1 VPFVQGGLRGQY
13 IAATVT
19 SECAYC
25 HQPLHIE
32 IDSEL
37 KFKVIEKETR
47 PVVFAPLKIIDPKN
61 PSIID
66 GF

>member
-1 VPFVQGGLRGQY
+1 VQGGLREQY

-25 HQPLHIE
+25 HKPMQIE

-37 KFKVIEKETR
+37 KFTVKEKGTR
-47 PVVFAPLKIIDPKN
+47 PVVFAPLKMIDPKS

>member
-1 VPFVQGGLRGQY
+1 MQGGLREQY

-25 HQPLHIE
+25 HKPMQIE

-37 KFKVIEKETR
+37 KFTVKEKGAR
-47 PVVFAPLKIIDPKN
+47 PVVFAPLKMIDPKS